1 MSAHRTGGHDPHFP
15 RLGLRLQ
22 ATPISVGVFREALR
36 DWLQQLPLELGD
48 VFDIVLA
55 CSESLTLVTEDRPR
69 QVALVV
75 EVIGTFDGE
84 QVVLAVRDYGLWH
97 ESHAL
102 PREEPLGLS
111 LIRALMDWVEVERHP
126 DGQTITLVRLLH
138 ALDDEC
144 RVMPI

>member
-1 MSAHRTGGHDPHFP
+1 MSAQRAGGGDFP
-15 RLGLRLQ
+15 RLRLRLQ
-22 ATPISVGVFREALR
+22 ATLTSLGLFRETLR

-75 EVIGTFDGE
+75 EVVGSFDGE
-84 QVVLAVRDYGLWH
+84 QVVLTVRDYGLWH

-102 PREEPLGLS
+102 DREEPLGLS
-111 LIRALMDWVEVERHP
+111 LMRALMDWVEVERHP
-126 DGQTITLVRLLH
+126 DGQTITLVRRVH
-138 ALDDEC
+138 VLDKC
-144 RVMPI
+144 RAQLI